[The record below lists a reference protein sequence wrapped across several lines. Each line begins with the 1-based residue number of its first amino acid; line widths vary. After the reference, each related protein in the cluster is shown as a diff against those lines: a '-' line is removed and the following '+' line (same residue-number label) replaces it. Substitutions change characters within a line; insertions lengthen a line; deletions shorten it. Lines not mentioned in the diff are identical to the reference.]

1 MKKFELEIPI
11 NQTNMGKK
19 LLSIRV
25 QDDRKALRL
34 ITIVPVSIEPT
45 VKFRLIDEVF
55 ADDESVDFSKIH
67 DTVGELWGTTIKIR
81 YVYCE
86 HYYWNE
92 QKVCFGRLSPRGVLV
107 VEVEEKEHDDYWNV
121 EKTTKVEEG
130 QQYCIN
136 TKILFEKWNG
146 ELTLGKIEN
155 MDDYYDLYNANGD
168 LACCMCETVVVDQ
181 VGPSLVSLKSDN
193 GEGTVYFSLTHEE
206 FSCAATRTK

>member
-1 MKKFELEIPI
+1 MKKFEFEIPI
-11 NQTNMGKK
+11 NRTNMGKK

-25 QDDRKALRL
+25 RDDRKVLRL

-67 DTVGELWGTTIKIR
+67 DTVGELWGTTIKIL
-81 YVYCE
+81 YIYSE
-86 HYYWNE
+86 HYHWNE

-107 VEVEEKEHDDYWNV
+107 VEVEEKEYDEYQNV
-121 EKTTKVEEG
+121 EKIQIQEG
-130 QQYCIN
+130 QKYCIN
-136 TKILFEKWNG
+136 TKRLFETGNG
-146 ELTLGKIEN
+146 KLTFGKIEN
-155 MDDYYDLYNANGD
+155 VDDYYDLYNANGD

-181 VGPSLVSLKSDN
+181 VGPSLVSLKSDS